1 MYNAIINI
9 GCHNI
14 CFFTMFFMNVFLMK
28 YFEVLQNRLKTN
40 KNPDENPD
48 LTMDF

>member
-1 MYNAIINI
+1 
-9 GCHNI
+9 
-14 CFFTMFFMNVFLMK
+14 MK

>member
-1 MYNAIINI
+1 
-9 GCHNI
+9 
-14 CFFTMFFMNVFLMK
+14 MNVFLMK

-48 LTMDF
+48 LTMDFKNLDSKPTV